1 MGDAGLKAS
10 RRKLVASVAT
20 ALVVAAI
27 IGWLHERSRGP
38 HFLSSSPEQFA
49 AQFAAP
55 ATPDS
60 ADTRRELDELLAL
73 QGSRTADEVA
83 AARAD
88 RKTRVGKFYAALGL
102 GVNPPSLPKLE
113 RLAERVEDDVRI
125 YVRAAK
131 EHSRRLRP
139 YEIEPRLQ
147 PCIDDVRGDLSF
159 PSGHAAYGWSMAYL
173 LSALV
178 PERSTELEA
187 RAEEF
192 AHQRMLC
199 GVHFRSDLDAGRLAA
214 QRLLA
219 QMQQDPEFRVE
230 AAAAAAEV
238 RTALGL
244 K

>member
-1 MGDAGLKAS
+1 LRAS
-10 RRKLVASVAT
+10 RLKLAASLGTALLVAAV
-20 ALVVAAI
+20 
-27 IGWLHERSRGP
+27 IGWLHQRASGP
-38 HFLSSSPEQFA
+38 HFLTSSPEQFA

-60 ADTRRELDELLAL
+60 AETRRELDELLAL
-73 QGSRTADEVA
+73 QATRTDEQVA

-88 RKTRVGKFYAALGL
+88 RKTRVEKFYAALGF
-102 GVNPPSLPKLE
+102 GTDPPSLPKLE

-131 EHSRRLRP
+131 DRARRLRP
-139 YEIEPRLQ
+139 YEIEPRLE

-178 PERSTELEA
+178 PERSAELQA

-192 AHQRMLC
+192 ARQRMVC
-199 GVHFRSDLDAGRLAA
+199 GVHFRSDVEAGRMAA
-214 QRLLA
+214 QRLVEE
-219 QMQQDPEFRVE
+219 MRRDPEFRIE
-230 AAAAAAEV
+230 EAAAAAEV
-238 RTALGL
+238 RAALGL